1 MGDRLL
7 RLREVKEATGM
18 SRSHIYRLMQQGD
31 FPRPVKIGPAA
42 VRWRESE
49 VDAWVESRPVSMGD
63 SGRPNAA

>member
-7 RLREVKEATGM
+7 RLREVKEITGM
-18 SRSHIYRLMQQGD
+18 GRSTVYRRMQEGD

-49 VDAWVESRPVSMGD
+49 VDAWVESRPKAMGD
-63 SGRPNAA
+63 LE